1 VTHSDVMAPGHGSAP
16 RPAQAQPAAEE
27 RMNIVI
33 GGHVDHGKSTI
44 VGRLLADTHSLPEG
58 KLEAVKALCERT
70 AKPFEY
76 AFLLDALKDEQ
87 SQGITIDAARVFF
100 KTAKRHYIIIDA
112 PGHIEFLKN
121 MVTGASRA
129 EAALLVIDAKEGV
142 QENSRRHG
150 YMMSMLGIKQIAV
163 VVNKMDL
170 VDYDQ
175 RHYEGIVREY
185 TDFLGRIGVHPA
197 CFIPAAGR
205 EGDNIAGLSPNMKWH
220 KGPTVLQAL
229 DQFKSEGPAVGQ
241 SFRMPVQDVYKFTKQ
256 GDDRRIIAGTIET
269 GTVRVGDEVVFY
281 PSGKRSRVKT
291 IESFNTPPKQQAEAG
306 EAAGFTL
313 AEQIYVAR
321 GELATVATEPKP
333 KVTTRLRVS
342 LFWLGKQPFI
352 KKKDYLL
359 KLGSARVPARLEEIT
374 RVIDAS
380 NLNASDAKD
389 RVDRH
394 DVAECVLKLNRALAF
409 DLAEEIDSTSR
420 FVLVDDYEI
429 RGGGIIREALPD
441 RQAEIREKVM
451 LRNYKWEPSIIQPE
465 RRAEKYSQKA
475 SLLLITGA
483 RESDRKSLGK
493 EVEAR
498 LFEDGRVVYFLGI
511 GNVLYGVDADIERK
525 SENRSEHL
533 RRLGEVANLMLDAGA
548 ILIVTAADLSQEDL
562 EVIKTSV
569 DPDRIETVWVGDT
582 VTTDIACDLILAD
595 EEAEEEGVER
605 IKRLLQDKGVLF
617 RPW

>member
-1 VTHSDVMAPGHGSAP
+1 MAPGHGAAP
-16 RPAQAQPAAEE
+16 RATQAQPVAEE

-58 KLEAVKALCERT
+58 KLEAIKALCERT

-170 VDYDQ
+170 VDFSQ
-175 RHYEGIVREY
+175 GHYEGIVREY
-185 TDFLGRIGVHPA
+185 TDFLSRIGVHPA

-205 EGDNIAGLSPNMKWH
+205 EGDNIASPSPNMKWH
-220 KGPTVLQAL
+220 TGPTVLQAL

-241 SFRMPVQDVYKFTKQ
+241 PFRMPVQDVYKFTKQ
-256 GDDRRIIAGTIET
+256 GDDRRIIAGTVET

-281 PSGKRSRVKT
+281 PSGKRSRVRS
-291 IESFNTPPKQQAEAG
+291 IESFNTPVRQQAEAG
-306 EAAGFTL
+306 QAAGFTL
-313 AEQIYVAR
+313 SEQIYVAR
-321 GELATVATEPKP
+321 GELATVATELKP

-380 NLNASDAKD
+380 NLNTSDTKD

-394 DVAECVLKLNRALAF
+394 AVAECVLKLNRALAF
-409 DLAEEIDSTSR
+409 DLAEEIDATSR

-429 RGGGIIREALPD
+429 RGGGIVREALPD
-441 RQAEIREKVM
+441 RQTEIREKVM

-483 RESDRKSLGK
+483 PESDRKSLGK
-493 EVEAR
+493 DVEAR

-525 SENRSEHL
+525 SENRQEHL
-533 RRLGEVANLMLDAGA
+533 RRLGEVANLMLDSGA
-548 ILIVTAADLSQEDL
+548 ILIVTAANLSQEDL

-569 DPDRIETVWVGDT
+569 DPDRIETVWVGDS
-582 VTTDIACDLILAD
+582 VTTDITCDLILA
-595 EEAEEEGVER
+595 EQEAEEEGVER

>member
-1 VTHSDVMAPGHGSAP
+1 MRSSSIL
-16 RPAQAQPAAEE
+16 PA
-27 RMNIVI
+27 
-33 GGHVDHGKSTI
+33 S
-44 VGRLLADTHSLPEG
+44 
-58 KLEAVKALCERT
+58 
-70 AKPFEY
+70 
-76 AFLLDALKDEQ
+76 
-87 SQGITIDAARVFF
+87 
-100 KTAKRHYIIIDA
+100 
-112 PGHIEFLKN
+112 
-121 MVTGASRA
+121 
-129 EAALLVIDAKEGV
+129 
-142 QENSRRHG
+142 
-150 YMMSMLGIKQIAV
+150 
-163 VVNKMDL
+163 
-170 VDYDQ
+170 
-175 RHYEGIVREY
+175 
-185 TDFLGRIGVHPA
+185 
-197 CFIPAAGR
+197 AAGSSR
-205 EGDNIAGLSPNMKWH
+205 SSPSTRRS
-220 KGPTVLQAL
+220 G
-229 DQFKSEGPAVGQ
+229 SE
-241 SFRMPVQDVYKFTKQ
+241 
-256 GDDRRIIAGTIET
+256 
-269 GTVRVGDEVVFY
+269 
-281 PSGKRSRVKT
+281 
-291 IESFNTPPKQQAEAG
+291 AEAG
-306 EAAGFTL
+306 QAAGFTL
-313 AEQIYVAR
+313 SEQIYVAR

-380 NLNASDAKD
+380 NLNTSDTKD

-394 DVAECVLKLNRALAF
+394 AVAECVLKLNRALAF
-409 DLAEEIDSTSR
+409 DLAEEIDATSR

-429 RGGGIIREALPD
+429 RGGGIVREALPD
-441 RQAEIREKVM
+441 RQTEIREKVM

-483 RESDRKSLGK
+483 KESDRKSLGK

-525 SENRSEHL
+525 SENRQEHL
-533 RRLGEVANLMLDAGA
+533 RRLGEVANLMLDSGA

-569 DPDRIETVWVGDT
+569 DPDRIETVWVGDS
-582 VTTDIACDLILAD
+582 VTTDITCDLILA
-595 EEAEEEGVER
+595 EQEAEEEGVER